1 MKSKITSLLVVTLF
15 AAACATTPVR
25 PSKPES
31 VSVTFEHPE
40 NFTDLKDSFTGS
52 LDKVRDGYLEDLAG
66 HLKENASR
74 LLGDGQKLAVTITD
88 VDMAGDFEPGL
99 GPAAMDIRII
109 KPIYPPRID
118 LGFKVT
124 DAAGATVREG
134 KRQLR
139 NLDFMHD
146 PVAAMRT
153 SETLR
158 YEKAL
163 LDNWIRDDLAGLA
176 GSSGGKK

>member
-1 MKSKITSLLVVTLF
+1 MKIKILPLLAPVLF
-15 AAACATTPVR
+15 IAACATTPTQPSR
-25 PSKPES
+25 PGA
-31 VSVTFEHPE
+31 VSVVFEHPE
-40 NFTDLKDSFTGS
+40 NFTDVKDSFTGS

-88 VDMAGDFEPGL
+88 VDMAGDFEPGR
-99 GPAAMDIRII
+99 GPSAMDIRVV
-109 KPIYPPRID
+109 KQIYPPRID

-124 DAAGATVREG
+124 DATGATVREG
-134 KRQLR
+134 ARRLR
-139 NLDFMHD
+139 NLDFMMD

-158 YEKAL
+158 HEKAL
-163 LDNWIRDDLAGLA
+163 LDHWIRDDLAGL
-176 GSSGGKK
+176 SGGKK